1 MLTNRLAKL
10 IIGGCSHARRRIR
23 TDEDRPNRH
32 HRARPAGRDRLLP
45 RRPRDDVPV
54 RSRPPDGVL
63 RLRRHPPAD
72 RPAESPELDP
82 PASIIYYA
90 VDDIQ
95 TAAATLKSR
104 GVSFMTEPHV
114 IARLPHADLWMAAFR
129 DSSQNILELMSER
142 PRS

>member
-1 MLTNRLAKL
+1 MPAAAFGLTK
-10 IIGGCSHARRRIR
+10 IGQIAITVH
-23 TDEDRPNRH
+23 DL
-32 HRARPAGRDRLLP
+32 PAAIAFYRDVLGMTFLFEAGPRMAFFDCGGIRLLTGLP
-45 RRPRDDVPV
+45 
-54 RSRPPDGVL
+54 
-63 RLRRHPPAD
+63 
-72 RPAESPELDP
+72 ESPELDP